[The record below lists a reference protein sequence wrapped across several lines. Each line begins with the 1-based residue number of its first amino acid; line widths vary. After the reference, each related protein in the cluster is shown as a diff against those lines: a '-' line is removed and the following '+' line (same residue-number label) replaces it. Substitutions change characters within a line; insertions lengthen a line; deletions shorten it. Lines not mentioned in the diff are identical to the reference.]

1 MPSPVLPGTCTRG
14 KCAPGAS
21 AATNAQSYS
30 TTKIMMKIYLDTI
43 GCRLNQ
49 SEIETMARGFRAGG
63 HEIVAS
69 PDEAD
74 MAVVNTCAVTAS
86 AASDS
91 RGTIR
96 RIARAGVEEIIATGC
111 WTTLQPQKALELPNV
126 KQIVSN
132 AQKENLVAQV
142 LNIQPSS
149 FTLHP
154 FDSEPL
160 SRKPLPGLH
169 RRTRAFIKVQD
180 GCDNNCTFCITTV
193 ARGEGRSRTVAD
205 VILDIQS
212 ALDGG
217 TKEIVLTGVHLGS
230 WGYDFASNLT
240 ELVKAILR
248 ETDVPRLRLSS
259 LEPWDLSPEFFSL
272 WTDKRLTPHLHL
284 PLQSGSESTLK
295 RMLRKTTPE
304 SFRELVSAAREAVPD
319 IAITT
324 DIIAGFPGETEDE
337 FAETLDFLKEM
348 NFAGGHVFTYSARP
362 GTGAARMKG
371 QVKPELRKKRNHILQ
386 EAIEESA
393 KSYREKFI
401 GKNMSVLWES
411 TSEMGE
417 WGWKMEGW
425 TGNYL
430 RVNAFAPSPRWNEI
444 DTVLLNEVDG
454 DRISGEISRRG
465 KKAL

>member
-1 MPSPVLPGTCTRG
+1 MLR
-14 KCAPGAS
+14 
-21 AATNAQSYS
+21 ATQPPEYF
-30 TTKIMMKIYLDTI
+30 MKIYLDTI

-49 SEIETMARGFRAGG
+49 SEIETMARGFRAAG

-74 MAVVNTCAVTAS
+74 MAVVNTCAVTS
-86 AASDS
+86 NAASDS
-91 RGTIR
+91 RGVIR
-96 RIARAGVEEIIATGC
+96 RIARAGVEEIVATGC

-126 KQIVSN
+126 KRVVVN
-132 AQKENLVAQV
+132 DRKDHLVGDV
-142 LNIQPSS
+142 LDLPN
-149 FTLHP
+149 
-154 FDSEPL
+154 FDLEPL
-160 SRKPLPGLH
+160 TRVPIPGLH

-193 ARGEGRSRTVAD
+193 ARGEGRSRPLTD

-212 ALDGG
+212 ALNGG

-230 WGYDFASNLT
+230 WGYDFNSHLT
-240 ELVKAILR
+240 ELIKAILR
-248 ETDVPRLRLSS
+248 ETDTPRLRLSS

-272 WTDKRLTPHLHL
+272 WTNHRLMPHLHL

-295 RMLRKTTPE
+295 RMLRKTTPV
-304 SFRELVSAAREAVPD
+304 SFRELVSAAREAIPEV
-319 IAITT
+319 AITT

-337 FAETLDFLKEM
+337 FSETLDFVREM
-348 NFAGGHVFTYSARP
+348 DFAGGHVFTYSARP

-386 EAIEESA
+386 GVLEESA

-401 GKNMSVLWES
+401 GRKMSVLWES

-444 DTVLLNEVDG
+444 DRVLLEEVED
-454 DRISGEISRRG
+454 DRMKGVILNRG
-465 KKAL
+465 

>member
-1 MPSPVLPGTCTRG
+1 
-14 KCAPGAS
+14 
-21 AATNAQSYS
+21 
-30 TTKIMMKIYLDTI
+30 
-43 GCRLNQ
+43 
-49 SEIETMARGFRAGG
+49 MARNFRAVG

-69 PDEAD
+69 PESAD
-74 MAVVNTCAVTAS
+74 MAVVNTCAVTTN
-86 AASDS
+86 AAADS

-96 RIARAGVEEIIATGC
+96 RIARAGVEEIVATGC

-126 KQIVSN
+126 KRIVAN
-132 AQKENLVAQV
+132 DRKDHLVEDV
-142 LNIQPSS
+142 LDLP
-149 FTLHP
+149 T
-154 FDSEPL
+154 FDLEPL
-160 SRKPLPGLH
+160 TRVPLPGLH

-180 GCDNNCTFCITTV
+180 GCDNHCTFCITTV

-230 WGYDFASNLT
+230 WGYDFDSNLT
-240 ELVKAILR
+240 ELIKAILR
-248 ETDVPRLRLSS
+248 ETDTPRLRLSS

-272 WTDKRLTPHLHL
+272 WKSPRLMPHLHL

-304 SFRELVSAAREAVPD
+304 SFHELVSAARDVMPD
-319 IAITT
+319 VAITT

-337 FAETLDFLKEM
+337 FAETLDYVREM
-348 NFAGGHVFTYSARP
+348 EFAGGHVFTYSPRP
-362 GTGAARMKG
+362 GTGAARMKE
-371 QVKPELRKKRNHILQ
+371 QIKPELRKKRNHILQ
-386 EAIEESA
+386 EVIEESA
-393 KSYREKFI
+393 RSYREKFV
-401 GKNMSVLWES
+401 GKKMSVLWES

-417 WGWKMEGW
+417 WGWKMEGL

-444 DTVLLNEVDG
+444 DHVLLNESDG
-454 DRISGEISRRG
+454 ERMNGEISKRG
-465 KKAL
+465 